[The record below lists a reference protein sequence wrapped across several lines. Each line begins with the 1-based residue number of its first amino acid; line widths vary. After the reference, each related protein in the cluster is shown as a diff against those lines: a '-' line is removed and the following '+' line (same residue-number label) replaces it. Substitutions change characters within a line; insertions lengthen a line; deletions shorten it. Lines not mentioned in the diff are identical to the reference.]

1 MLQIPPRWF
10 YGTVRCHRFFSL
22 TEEPHHVLVPVCRS
36 ADQCR
41 GIVLA
46 ALFVS
51 AAPALAHVEVQSE
64 TPQALVQN
72 VSLTFEAEAESD
84 SAGITE
90 MRVVLPDGIAPTDV
104 VLLGQ
109 PKGWKLTADT
119 DGFTV
124 GGPPVA
130 VSTDAVFRVKVRQLP
145 DADELAF
152 KTIETY
158 SDGKISRWIEIPKG
172 DARPQQP
179 APVLELKAAAP
190 GASPIATSPSASDAP
205 APSPTSASPAV
216 PAPEAAAKDD
226 EGEGGAGLLVAAVAI
241 AVLAA
246 AGGVWW
252 SARVISDQGRRL
264 LCGRPG
270 AARRPACRS
279 GRALVACA
287 GR

>member
-22 TEEPHHVLVPVCRS
+22 TEEPIMFSSPFVARRIS
-36 ADQCR
+36 AA
-41 GIVLA
+41 GALVLA

-130 VSTDAVFRVKVRQLP
+130 VGTNAVFTVKVRQLP

-226 EGEGGAGLLVAAVAI
+226 EGEGRTGLLVAAVAI

-252 SARVISDQGRRL
+252 L
-264 LCGRPG
+264 LKR
-270 AARRPACRS
+270 RS
-279 GRALVACA
+279 GTSQS
-287 GR
+287 

>member
-1 MLQIPPRWF
+1 M
-10 YGTVRCHRFFSL
+10 FSSPGVARRVSAAGALAL
-22 TEEPHHVLVPVCRS
+22 T
-36 ADQCR
+36 
-41 GIVLA
+41 
-46 ALFVS
+46 ALFAS

-64 TPQALVQN
+64 TPQALAQN

-90 MRVVLPDGIAPTDV
+90 MRVVLPDGIAPADV
-104 VLLGQ
+104 ALQGQ

-130 VSTDAVFRVKVRQLP
+130 VGTNAVFTVKVRQLP

-172 DARPQQP
+172 DAKPQQP

-190 GASPIATSPSASDAP
+190 GSSPIAPSPSASDTPAP
-205 APSPTSASPAV
+205 APSPTSASPAA

-226 EGEGGAGLLVAAVAI
+226 EGEGRTGLLVAAVAI
-241 AVLAA
+241 VVLAA

-252 SARVISDQGRRL
+252 LLRR
-264 LCGRPG
+264 
-270 AARRPACRS
+270 RS
-279 GRALVACA
+279 GTPQS
-287 GR
+287 

>member
-1 MLQIPPRWF
+1 M
-10 YGTVRCHRFFSL
+10 FSS
-22 TEEPHHVLVPVCRS
+22 PCVARRIS
-36 ADQCR
+36 AA
-41 GIVLA
+41 GALALA

-64 TPQALVQN
+64 TPQALAQN

-90 MRVVLPDGIAPTDV
+90 MRVVLPDGIAPDDV
-104 VLLGQ
+104 VLQGQ
-109 PKGWKLTADT
+109 PKGWKLTAGT

-124 GGPPVA
+124 GGPAVA
-130 VSTDAVFRVKVRQLP
+130 VGTNAVFTVKVRQLP

-172 DARPQQP
+172 DVKPQQP

-190 GASPIATSPSASDAP
+190 GASPIAPSPSVSDTPAP
-205 APSPTSASPAV
+205 APSPTSASPAA

-226 EGEGGAGLLVAAVAI
+226 EGEGRTGLLVAGVAI

-252 SARVISDQGRRL
+252 L
-264 LCGRPG
+264 LKR
-270 AARRPACRS
+270 RS
-279 GRALVACA
+279 GTPQS
-287 GR
+287 